1 MMEHRPIRQHFNGVF
16 TNDLQQ
22 VTQKNPGQRK
32 SVSATI
38 VRSATSALLFV
49 TIIAAIGVLIE
60 RGGICLS
67 KYARFIFKHKY
78 IHNNI
83 LKARIP
89 LVPIIFS
96 CIDFKQK
103 KQ

>member
-22 VTQKNPGQRK
+22 VTQKHPGQRK

-67 KYARFIFKHKY
+67 KYARFIF
-78 IHNNI
+78 
-83 LKARIP
+83 
-89 LVPIIFS
+89 
-96 CIDFKQK
+96 
-103 KQ
+103 